1 MTGMSLDDLE
11 RHLERLPREAWDRPT
26 PPPPPWPAQ
35 RTRPARRR
43 RLVLRPVAAALASI
57 TLLAAG
63 LGAGLLLA
71 GDDDGGGGAGGD
83 VERVELAPVV
93 SADGNAGGTA
103 ELSPEAGGRATIELR
118 GMRPSGDRDFYELWL
133 LGDDGELVS
142 LGSVR
147 IPESG
152 DATLD
157 VELPVDPKRFRFL
170 DVSREPDDGDPGHST
185 VSILRGPVS

>member
-26 PPPPPWPAQ
+26 PPPAPWPAEE
-35 RTRPARRR
+35 TRPARRR

-57 TLLAAG
+57 LLLAAG
-63 LGAGLLLA
+63 IGAGLLLA
-71 GDDDGGGGAGGD
+71 NDDDDGAGGD
-83 VERVELAPVV
+83 LERVELAPVA
-93 SADGNAGGTA
+93 SGAANAGGTA
-103 ELSPEAGGRATIELR
+103 ELRPEAGGRATVELR
-118 GMRPSGDRDFYELWL
+118 GLRPSGDRDFYELWL
-133 LGDDGELVS
+133 LGEDGELVS

-147 IPESG
+147 VPESG

-170 DVSREPDDGDPGHST
+170 DVSREPDDGDPAHST